1 MAQYSMKFKL
11 QVTRTFVLFFLL
23 FLVASNVYS
32 QEIKRIKITHNGGS
46 DYSLGHL
53 FLFNGATEY
62 ITDYSSTI
70 LAGSN
75 DFTFD
80 YTVSKKKDGHGHIEN
95 LVRQGTSRNQKYWDG
110 TNQNS
115 TTWWSSGTSAANRY
129 VEVDFGVGGQAVTDI
144 ILTAW
149 VQHGFS
155 DRIYNQTI
163 EIYDGSNSLIH
174 TYDLSA
180 SMYSSSGKYIF
191 HITTDESEININSV
205 KASLPDTSWNANG
218 GAKAVYTLN
227 DLTPAPD
234 TTAPTLSSVSI
245 VSNNATPTESTP
257 GNVVTLA
264 FTADEAI
271 TTPVVTFQSG
281 GAAITDTSVV
291 YTNTSGNIWTAA
303 YTTDVSD
310 TLGAVTYSIAFS
322 DVSPA
327 NNAGDAVISGT
338 GSVTTT
344 GAIPSNSAFN
354 TAISNCLAEQ
364 PVTGECT
371 TYGALSG
378 YGTMPN
384 WDTSLVTDMSYAFYY
399 SGSAI
404 FNADVSS
411 WDTRAVTNMH
421 KLFAG
426 NDSFNQDLSSWDTS
440 QVTDMSLMFERT
452 LAFNGDV
459 SSWET
464 ANVTTMQRLF
474 WACNNFN
481 QDIRGWDTSNVTNMN
496 AMLQMTALN
505 YDIRSWDVDL
515 VTDFSYMFSSA
526 SNMNSN
532 YGAPAT
538 PTAAW
543 FTPDT
548 TAPTIAIT
556 STDVS
561 DGDTSNNA
569 TVALT
574 FTTSEATT
582 DFAVGDITVTNGALS
597 SFVASSSTVYTATFT
612 PTVDGAT
619 TINVAGGTFTDV
631 ASTANTAAPQFN
643 WTFDGT
649 APTLSNVRIGS
660 SNSAP
665 TTANI
670 DDVVTVTLTADETIQ
685 TPVVTF
691 LSGGASITDTSVVY
705 ANTSGNVWTASY
717 TVNASDTFGSVT
729 YSIAFS
735 DASGNT
741 ATAVT
746 SGSGSVSFMPTPS
759 AAFAAVKADV
769 ESKMASNART
779 QLNNFASSTSSIV
792 SSARNRFMNKGDITD
807 DSDIALSGDVSTVE
821 SDLKGS
827 TKRIITSSDST
838 EIKIIDAQFS
848 YTKTKEGLES
858 HSASGQIV
866 WEEKRS
872 DKLTIGS
879 FLGVTTSDASSVGT
893 NNIDIDST
901 GLQIGAYL
909 VRNIKNGL
917 VLDAY
922 VAGSFVENKM
932 GVTTELMT
940 ANSSYLS
947 KMLTSGVSMT
957 GTMDVKQFEVRPT
970 LSVDLSHM
978 FEQTANFNVAVGSDT
993 SVEQAS
999 YSAISKLQVTFAP
1012 EFRLPINLGG
1022 AYWEESSVITAI
1034 PHVKCRYLKQSTT
1047 SVDCGQG
1054 LLLGFKANS
1063 KHDLHSLTAKAGMER
1078 IGSET
1083 TTTYKLKFEAKF

>member
-1 MAQYSMKFKL
+1 MKFKL

>member
-1 MAQYSMKFKL
+1 MVSFLNFYSVMKINNTANKEVFMTLKTHVTNAASIVVFMLFGSAQ
-11 QVTRTFVLFFLL
+11 
-23 FLVASNVYS
+23 VY
-32 QEIKRIKITHNGGS
+32 
-46 DYSLGHL
+46 
-53 FLFNGATEY
+53 A
-62 ITDYSSTI
+62 
-70 LAGSN
+70 
-75 DFTFD
+75 
-80 YTVSKKKDGHGHIEN
+80 
-95 LVRQGTSRNQKYWDG
+95 
-110 TNQNS
+110 
-115 TTWWSSGTSAANRY
+115 
-129 VEVDFGVGGQAVTDI
+129 AVT
-144 ILTAW
+144 T
-149 VQHGFS
+149 
-155 DRIYNQTI
+155 
-163 EIYDGSNSLIH
+163 
-174 TYDLSA
+174 
-180 SMYSSSGKYIF
+180 
-191 HITTDESEININSV
+191 
-205 KASLPDTSWNANG
+205 
-218 GAKAVYTLN
+218 
-227 DLTPAPD
+227 
-234 TTAPTLSSVSI
+234 
-245 VSNNATPTESTP
+245 
-257 GNVVTLA
+257 
-264 FTADEAI
+264 
-271 TTPVVTFQSG
+271 
-281 GAAITDTSVV
+281 
-291 YTNTSGNIWTAA
+291 
-303 YTTDVSD
+303 
-310 TLGAVTYSIAFS
+310 
-322 DVSPA
+322 
-327 NNAGDAVISGT
+327 
-338 GSVTTT
+338 
-344 GAIPSNSAFN
+344 IPSNSAFT
-354 TAISNCLAEQ
+354 TAITSCLAEQ

-371 TYGALSG
+371 TYGASSG

-399 SGSAI
+399 SGSAN
-404 FNADVSS
+404 FNGDVSS
-411 WDTRAVTNMH
+411 WDTSAVTNMH

-440 QVTDMSLMFERT
+440 KVTDMSLMFERT

-459 SSWET
+459 SSWDT

-474 WACNNFN
+474 WACYNFN

-532 YGAPAT
+532 YGAPDT

-574 FTTSEATT
+574 FTASEATT
-582 DFAVGDITVTNGALS
+582 DFAVGDITVTNGTLS

-612 PTVDGAT
+612 PTASGTT
-619 TINVAGGTFTDV
+619 TIDVAGGTFTDV
-631 ASTANTAAPQFN
+631 ASNANTAAPQFNWTFDGTAPTIAITSTDVSDGDTSNNATVALTFTASEATTDFAVGDITVTNGTLSSFVASSSTVYTATFTPTASGTTTIDVAGGTFTDVASNANTAAPQFN

-649 APTLSNVRIGS
+649 APTLSNVSIAS
-660 SNSAP
+660 SNSTP
-665 TTANI
+665 TKANI
-670 DDVVTVTLTADETIQ
+670 DDVVTLTLTADETIQ

-691 LSGGASITDTSVVY
+691 LSGGAAITDTSVVY
-705 ANTSGNVWTASY
+705 TNTSGNVWTAAY

-735 DASGNT
+735 DASGNA

-759 AAFAAVKADV
+759 AAFAAVKTDV
-769 ESKMASNART
+769 ETKMASNART
-779 QLNNFASSTSSIV
+779 QLNDFASSTSSIV
-792 SSARNRFMNKGDITD
+792 SSARSRFINKGDLID
-807 DSDIALSGDVSTVE
+807 DSDIDLSGDVSTVE

-827 TKRIITSSDST
+827 TKRVLTSSDGK

-858 HSASGQIV
+858 QSASGQIV

-872 DKLTIGS
+872 DKLTVGR
-879 FLGVTTSDASSVGT
+879 FLGVTRGDANAVGT

-909 VRNIKNGL
+909 VRNIKSGL

-922 VAGSFVENKM
+922 VAGSFIENKM
-932 GVTTELMT
+932 DVTTEFMT
-940 ANSSYLS
+940 ANSTYLS

-957 GTMDVKQFEVRPT
+957 GTMDVQQFEVRPT
-970 LSVDLSHM
+970 LSADVSHM
-978 FEQTANFNVAVGSDT
+978 FGQTADFNVAVGSDT

-1012 EFRLPINLGG
+1012 EFRLPIKLGG
-1022 AYWEESSVITAI
+1022 TYWEESSVITAT

-1063 KHDLHSLTAKAGMER
+1063 KHDLHSFTAKAGMER
-1078 IGSET
+1078 IGNET

>member
-1 MAQYSMKFKL
+1 MKINNTANKEVFMTLKTHVTNAASIVVFMLFGSAQ
-11 QVTRTFVLFFLL
+11 
-23 FLVASNVYS
+23 VY
-32 QEIKRIKITHNGGS
+32 
-46 DYSLGHL
+46 
-53 FLFNGATEY
+53 A
-62 ITDYSSTI
+62 
-70 LAGSN
+70 
-75 DFTFD
+75 
-80 YTVSKKKDGHGHIEN
+80 
-95 LVRQGTSRNQKYWDG
+95 
-110 TNQNS
+110 
-115 TTWWSSGTSAANRY
+115 
-129 VEVDFGVGGQAVTDI
+129 AVT
-144 ILTAW
+144 T
-149 VQHGFS
+149 
-155 DRIYNQTI
+155 
-163 EIYDGSNSLIH
+163 
-174 TYDLSA
+174 
-180 SMYSSSGKYIF
+180 
-191 HITTDESEININSV
+191 
-205 KASLPDTSWNANG
+205 
-218 GAKAVYTLN
+218 
-227 DLTPAPD
+227 
-234 TTAPTLSSVSI
+234 
-245 VSNNATPTESTP
+245 
-257 GNVVTLA
+257 
-264 FTADEAI
+264 
-271 TTPVVTFQSG
+271 
-281 GAAITDTSVV
+281 
-291 YTNTSGNIWTAA
+291 
-303 YTTDVSD
+303 
-310 TLGAVTYSIAFS
+310 
-322 DVSPA
+322 
-327 NNAGDAVISGT
+327 
-338 GSVTTT
+338 
-344 GAIPSNSAFN
+344 IPSNSAFT
-354 TAISNCLAEQ
+354 TAITSCLAEQ

-371 TYGALSG
+371 TYGASSG

-399 SGSAI
+399 SGSAN
-404 FNADVSS
+404 FNGDVSS
-411 WDTRAVTNMH
+411 WDTSAVTNMH
-421 KLFAG
+421 RLFAG

-440 QVTDMSLMFERT
+440 KVTDMSLMFERT

-459 SSWET
+459 SSWDT

-474 WACNNFN
+474 WACYNFN

-532 YGAPAT
+532 YGAPDT

-574 FTTSEATT
+574 FTASEATT
-582 DFAVGDITVTNGALS
+582 DFAVGDITVTNGTLS

-612 PTVDGAT
+612 PTASGTT
-619 TINVAGGTFTDV
+619 TIDVAGGTFTDV
-631 ASTANTAAPQFN
+631 ASNANTAAPQFN

-649 APTLSNVRIGS
+649 APTLSNVSIAS
-660 SNSAP
+660 SNSTP
-665 TTANI
+665 TKANI
-670 DDVVTVTLTADETIQ
+670 DDVVTLTLTADETIQ

-691 LSGGASITDTSVVY
+691 LSGGAAITDTSVVY
-705 ANTSGNVWTASY
+705 TNTSGNVWTAAY

-735 DASGNT
+735 DASGNA

-759 AAFAAVKADV
+759 AAFAAVKTDV
-769 ESKMASNART
+769 ETKMASNART
-779 QLNNFASSTSSIV
+779 QLNDFASSTSSIV
-792 SSARNRFMNKGDITD
+792 SSARSRFINKGDLID
-807 DSDIALSGDVSTVE
+807 DSDIDLSGDVSTVE

-827 TKRIITSSDST
+827 TKRVLTSSDGK

-858 HSASGQIV
+858 QSASGQIV

-872 DKLTIGS
+872 DKLTVGR
-879 FLGVTTSDASSVGT
+879 FLGVTRGDANAVGT

-909 VRNIKNGL
+909 VRNIKSGL

-922 VAGSFVENKM
+922 VAGSFIENKM
-932 GVTTELMT
+932 DVTTEFMT
-940 ANSSYLS
+940 ANSTYLS

-957 GTMDVKQFEVRPT
+957 GTMDVQQFEVRPT
-970 LSVDLSHM
+970 LSADVSHM
-978 FEQTANFNVAVGSDT
+978 FGQTADFNVAVGSDT

-1012 EFRLPINLGG
+1012 EFRLPIKLGG
-1022 AYWEESSVITAI
+1022 TYWEESSVITAT

-1063 KHDLHSLTAKAGMER
+1063 KHDLHSFTAKAGMER
-1078 IGSET
+1078 IGNET